1 MANIKIKKLTFS
13 KAKHFL
19 TKKSKTKSHPEVYKV
34 VEKIISSVKKNGNK
48 ALIKISNSIDKTEFK
63 NISNATFSKS
73 DFKKNYDKLDSKT
86 KKNLNFLKKRIINFH
101 KQIKIYDHKITD
113 DVFSFLGQIYRPIEK
128 IGIYA
133 PGGRAVYPSSIL
145 MTSLIAQLA
154 GSKEINLFFPS
165 SLIKA
170 QELMLATAHIAGI
183 ENAYNIGGAQAI
195 AAMAYGTE
203 TISKSDKIFGPGNKY
218 VAEAKRQV
226 FGDVGIDSF
235 AGPSEVLIISDK
247 KDNFNKLAADLI
259 AQAEHGDDS
268 KCIFIQIGKM
278 SSDDLF
284 LSLNKQIALEPR
296 KQTIKKSLER
306 NGLFINVDTLSEAMQ
321 ISNIVGPEHLQIVVE
336 NFKKSILKN
345 LSAGA
350 IFIGENNT
358 AVLGDYAAGP
368 SHVIPTNSSAKFSS
382 PVSLEDFM
390 VRSSVTNIKNIK
402 NKKEYNQLLDNS
414 IFIAE
419 LEGLFGHANALKLR
433 RK

>member
-1 MANIKIKKLTFS
+1 M
-13 KAKHFL
+13 
-19 TKKSKTKSHPEVYKV
+19 KKSKTKSHPEVYKV
-34 VEKIISSVKKNGNK
+34 VEKIISSVKKSGNK
-48 ALIKISNSIDKTEFK
+48 ALIKISNDIDKTEFK
-63 NISNATFSKS
+63 NVSSATFSKS
-73 DFKKNYDKLDSKT
+73 DFKKNYEKLDPKT

-113 DVFSFLGQIYRPIEK
+113 NVFSFLGQIYRPIEK

-145 MTSLIAQLA
+145 MTALIAKLA

-183 ENAYNIGGAQAI
+183 GNAYNIGGAQAI

-284 LSLNKQIALEPR
+284 LSLNEQIALEPR

-321 ISNIVGPEHLQIVVE
+321 ISNIVGPEHLQIVVKD
-336 NFKKSILKN
+336 FKESILKN

-350 IFIGENNT
+350 IFIGENNS

-402 NKKEYNQLLDNS
+402 NKKEYNRLLDNS

>member
-13 KAKHFL
+13 KAKQL
-19 TKKSKTKSHPEVYKV
+19 LMKKSKTKSHPEVYKV
-34 VEKIISSVKKNGNK
+34 VEKIISSVKKSGNK
-48 ALIKISNSIDKTEFK
+48 ALIKISNDIDKTEFK
-63 NISNATFSKS
+63 NVSSATFSKS
-73 DFKKNYDKLDSKT
+73 DFKKNYEKLEPKT

-113 DVFSFLGQIYRPIEK
+113 NVFSFLGQIYRPIEK

-145 MTSLIAQLA
+145 MTALIAKLA

-183 ENAYNIGGAQAI
+183 GNAYNIGGAQAI

-284 LSLNKQIALEPR
+284 LSLNEQIVLEPR

-321 ISNIVGPEHLQIVVE
+321 ISNIVGPEHLQIVVKD
-336 NFKKSILKN
+336 FKESILKN

-350 IFIGENNT
+350 IFIGENNS

-382 PVSLEDFM
+382 PVSLEDFI
-390 VRSSVTNIKNIK
+390 VRSSVTNISNIK
-402 NKKEYNQLLDNS
+402 NKKEYNRLLDNS

>member
-1 MANIKIKKLTFS
+1 
-13 KAKHFL
+13 
-19 TKKSKTKSHPEVYKV
+19 
-34 VEKIISSVKKNGNK
+34 
-48 ALIKISNSIDKTEFK
+48 
-63 NISNATFSKS
+63 
-73 DFKKNYDKLDSKT
+73 
-86 KKNLNFLKKRIINFH
+86 
-101 KQIKIYDHKITD
+101 
-113 DVFSFLGQIYRPIEK
+113 
-128 IGIYA
+128 
-133 PGGRAVYPSSIL
+133 
-145 MTSLIAQLA
+145 
-154 GSKEINLFFPS
+154 
-165 SLIKA
+165 
-170 QELMLATAHIAGI
+170 
-183 ENAYNIGGAQAI
+183 
-195 AAMAYGTE
+195 
-203 TISKSDKIFGPGNKY
+203 
-218 VAEAKRQV
+218 
-226 FGDVGIDSF
+226 
-235 AGPSEVLIISDK
+235 
-247 KDNFNKLAADLI
+247 
-259 AQAEHGDDS
+259 
-268 KCIFIQIGKM
+268 M

-306 NGLFINVDTLSEAMQ
+306 NGLFINVGTLSEAIQ

>member
-13 KAKHFL
+13 KAKQL
-19 TKKSKTKSHPEVYKV
+19 LKKKSKTKSHPEVYKV
-34 VEKIISSVKKNGNK
+34 VEKIISSVKKSGNK
-48 ALIKISNSIDKTEFK
+48 ALIKISNDIDKTEFK
-63 NISNATFSKS
+63 NVSSATFSKS
-73 DFKKNYDKLDSKT
+73 DFKKNYEKLDPKT

-113 DVFSFLGQIYRPIEK
+113 NVFSFLGQIYRPIEK

-145 MTSLIAQLA
+145 MTALIAKLA

-183 ENAYNIGGAQAI
+183 GNAYNIGGAQAI

-284 LSLNKQIALEPR
+284 LSLNEQIALEPR

-321 ISNIVGPEHLQIVVE
+321 ISNIVGPEHLQIVVKD
-336 NFKKSILKN
+336 FKESILKN

-350 IFIGENNT
+350 IFIGENNS

-402 NKKEYNQLLDNS
+402 NKKEYNRLLDNS

>member
-1 MANIKIKKLTFS
+1 MENIKIKKVKFSRAKQLLTN
-13 KAKHFL
+13 
-19 TKKSKTKSHPEVYKV
+19 TMKTKSHPEVYKV

-48 ALIKISNSIDKTEFK
+48 ALIKISNDIDKTEFK
-63 NISNATFSKS
+63 NISSATFSKS

-226 FGDVGIDSF
+226 FGEVGIDSF

-306 NGLFINVDTLSEAMQ
+306 NGLFINVGTLSEAIQ

>member
-1 MANIKIKKLTFS
+1 MVNIKIKKLTFS
-13 KAKHFL
+13 KAKQLL
-19 TKKSKTKSHPEVYKV
+19 TKKSKTKSHPKVYKV

-48 ALIKISNSIDKTEFK
+48 ALIKISNDIDKTEFK
-63 NISNATFSKS
+63 NISSATFSKS

-183 ENAYNIGGAQAI
+183 GNAYNIGGAQAI

-306 NGLFINVDTLSEAMQ
+306 NGLFINVDTLSEAIQ

-382 PVSLEDFM
+382 PVSIEDFM
-390 VRSSVTNIKNIK
+390 VRSSVTNIQNIK

-414 IFIAE
+414 IFLAE

>member
-13 KAKHFL
+13 KAKQFL

-34 VEKIISSVKKNGNK
+34 VENIISSVKKNGNK

-63 NISNATFSKS
+63 NISSATFSKS

-306 NGLFINVDTLSEAMQ
+306 NGLFINVGTLSEAIQ

>member
-13 KAKHFL
+13 KAKQL
-19 TKKSKTKSHPEVYKV
+19 LMKKSKTKSHPEVYKV
-34 VEKIISSVKKNGNK
+34 VEKIISSVKKSGNK
-48 ALIKISNSIDKTEFK
+48 ALIKISNDIDKTEFK
-63 NISNATFSKS
+63 NVSSATFSKS
-73 DFKKNYDKLDSKT
+73 DFKKNYEKLDPKT

-113 DVFSFLGQIYRPIEK
+113 NVFSFLGQIYRPIEK

-145 MTSLIAQLA
+145 MTALIAKLA

-165 SLIKA
+165 SLVKA

-284 LSLNKQIALEPR
+284 LSLNEQIALEPR

-321 ISNIVGPEHLQIVVE
+321 ISNIVGPEHLQIVVKD
-336 NFKKSILKN
+336 FKESILKN

-350 IFIGENNT
+350 IFIGENNS

-402 NKKEYNQLLDNS
+402 NKKEYNRLLDNS

>member
-13 KAKHFL
+13 KAKQFL

-34 VEKIISSVKKNGNK
+34 VENIISSVKKNGNK

-63 NISNATFSKS
+63 NISSATFSKS

-306 NGLFINVDTLSEAMQ
+306 NGLFINVGTLSEAIQ
-321 ISNIVGPEHLQIVVE
+321 ISNIVGPEHLQIVVD

>member
-13 KAKHFL
+13 KAKQL
-19 TKKSKTKSHPEVYKV
+19 LMKKSKTKSHPEVYKV
-34 VEKIISSVKKNGNK
+34 VEKIISSVKKSGNK
-48 ALIKISNSIDKTEFK
+48 ALIKISNDIDKTEFK
-63 NISNATFSKS
+63 NVSSATFSKS
-73 DFKKNYDKLDSKT
+73 DFKKNYEKLDPKT

-113 DVFSFLGQIYRPIEK
+113 NVFSFLGQIYRPIEK

-133 PGGRAVYPSSIL
+133 PGGRAVYPSSNL
-145 MTSLIAQLA
+145 MTALIAKLA

-183 ENAYNIGGAQAI
+183 RNAYNIGGAQAI

-284 LSLNKQIALEPR
+284 LSLNEQIALEPR

-321 ISNIVGPEHLQIVVE
+321 ISNIVGPEHLQIVVKD
-336 NFKKSILKN
+336 FKESILKN

-350 IFIGENNT
+350 IFIGENNS
-358 AVLGDYAAGP
+358 AVLGDMQQDQA
-368 SHVIPTNSSAKFSS
+368 
-382 PVSLEDFM
+382 M
-390 VRSSVTNIKNIK
+390 
-402 NKKEYNQLLDNS
+402 
-414 IFIAE
+414 
-419 LEGLFGHANALKLR
+419 
-433 RK
+433 